1 MAMAKYRK
9 NEAKEWARENIKGV
23 WIATN
28 TPFTPDFQVDW
39 EGCRRNIRYFAN
51 DLQIKGNFHAGM
63 VGETFHQTIA
73 ERKKHLEIAVEES
86 RGKMITLSAPHCET
100 PLVTLEL
107 AKYAEDIG
115 AEMTGPMNPRFYQGT
130 MTEEG
135 VFQYFKWLSDNLN
148 IAIYPLNQLEHGY
161 LMSPQLIC
169 RMANEIP
176 NFVGVK
182 NIAPLDHTRMVRALC
197 GDKIIVTDADEEN
210 WLMNLIMGRQPAYI
224 SSAWAFLL
232 QTKKRP
238 LINQYTALAE
248 KGDFAGALEIY
259 KKVEPIRTA
268 LVKVTPAGKRQATHK
283 YWSHCLGLA
292 GGEGRVRPPY
302 QQLTQAEKDAIKA
315 AVEQSGLL

>member
-1 MAMAKYRK
+1 MAEYRK
-9 NEAKEWARENIKGV
+9 SEAKEWAKQKLKGV

-39 EGCRRNIRYFAN
+39 EGCRHNIRYVIDN
-51 DLQIKGNFHAGM
+51 LHIKGNFHAGM

-73 ERKKHLEIAVEES
+73 ERKKHLQIAVEES
-86 RGKMITLSAPHCET
+86 KGQMITLSAPHCET

-130 MTEEG
+130 MSEEG
-135 VFQYFKWLSDNLN
+135 VFQYYKWISDHVN
-148 IAIYPLNQLEHGY
+148 IAIFPLNQLEHGY

-182 NIAPLDHTRMVRALC
+182 NIAPPDHTRMVRALC
-197 GDKIIVTDADEEN
+197 GDKIVVSDAEEEN
-210 WLMNLIMGRQPAYI
+210 WLINLLAHGQPAYI
-224 SSAWAFLL
+224 SSALSFLL

-238 LINQYTALAE
+238 LINELTALAE
-248 KGDFAGALEIY
+248 KGELAKALEVY
-259 KKVEPIRTA
+259 KKLEPLRTA
-268 LVKVTPAGKRQATHK
+268 LVRVTPPGKRQATHK
-283 YWSHCLGLA
+283 YWAQCLGMA
-292 GGEGRVRPPY
+292 GGDGRVRPPY

-315 AVEQSGLL
+315 AVQESGLL